1 MLKGERTACVREN
14 TTDIV
19 PLLSTRDGGYRSTNK
34 GGIMDKLFI
43 ESRLSADGEALWPRV
58 TGGLAGGAI
67 AGVGGKF
74 SYIKKDLGKLVH
86 QKWAKTGGSGV
97 G

>member
-1 MLKGERTACVREN
+1 
-14 TTDIV
+14 
-19 PLLSTRDGGYRSTNK
+19 
-34 GGIMDKLFI
+34 MDKLFI

-74 SYIKKDLGKLVH
+74 SYIKKGLGKMGPSKVG
-86 QKWAKTGGSGV
+86 KNKGV
-97 G
+97 WSWLMSAVWPTLETTLGLGRGQALRLEQEAV